1 MHYEIQRVSPIKYNV
16 VSKGTGLIHSSF
28 PRKKKAQSQIRLL
41 NMLHEQHGE
50 GNFFSD
56 MVQGAKNLGNQ
67 AIQGVRDLGNK
78 VVDVGKKVVNP
89 GQAYPPELTQL
100 KQNLGSENVTAI
112 EIRRTPV
119 PNAISGA
126 MNIVSLGSFNK
137 KMSRLPYDSLFHL
150 FMVVST
156 DKGHAF

>member
-1 MHYEIQRVSPIKYNV
+1 MPYELQKISQRKYKVINTD
-16 VSKGTGLIHSSF
+16 TGVIHSQGTS
-28 PRKKKAQSQIRLL
+28 KKKAQSQIRLL

-56 MVQGAKNLGNQ
+56 MVQGAKNVGNQ

-78 VVDVGKKVVNP
+78 AVDVTQKVVNP

-112 EIRRTPV
+112 E
-119 PNAISGA
+119 
-126 MNIVSLGSFNK
+126 M
-137 KMSRLPYDSLFHL
+137 
-150 FMVVST
+150 
-156 DKGHAF
+156 